1 MKNLILIFIILS
13 SKIYAQKIDVDS
25 IKLKTSSQNLK
36 FKYKQLVIPTVL
48 IGYGLIGIESD
59 GLKFVNSGIKEE
71 INENIDEKIT
81 VDDFT
86 QYLPA
91 TSVYGLNILGVKGKH
106 NFKDRTIILGTSYL
120 IMSTS
125 VLSLKSITKVE
136 RPDGSAFNSF
146 PSGHTCASFACAGV
160 YYKAFPGKWGKAAM
174 VLAVLIA
181 LSRLY
186 VGVHYPTDVLA
197 GALVGTFSALAA
209 LKLEHALVRYYE
221 ERKAK

>member
-1 MKNLILIFIILS
+1 MLEWIH
-13 SKIYAQKIDVDS
+13 
-25 IKLKTSSQNLK
+25 
-36 FKYKQLVIPTVL
+36 
-48 IGYGLIGIESD
+48 
-59 GLKFVNSGIKEE
+59 
-71 INENIDEKIT
+71 NIDAQILL
-81 VDDFT
+81 FIQ
-86 QYLPA
+86 QYLRSDLFTWLWKGITFLGDGGWFWIVLGLLFLFPKKTRKA
-91 TSVYGLNILGVKGKH
+91 GVTALLALAIGAVVTNLFLKDLVARIRPYDSVEGLVPLVARL
-106 NFKDRTIILGTSYL
+106 KDY
-120 IMSTS
+120 
-125 VLSLKSITKVE
+125 
-136 RPDGSAFNSF
+136 SF

>member
-1 MKNLILIFIILS
+1 MEGNYLS
-13 SKIYAQKIDVDS
+13 RRRRLVLDCFGAALSFSKEDK
-25 IKLKTSSQNLK
+25 KGRCNRTS
-36 FKYKQLVIPTVL
+36 
-48 IGYGLIGIESD
+48 
-59 GLKFVNSGIKEE
+59 
-71 INENIDEKIT
+71 
-81 VDDFT
+81 
-86 QYLPA
+86 
-91 TSVYGLNILGVKGKH
+91 
-106 NFKDRTIILGTSYL
+106 GTSYRAVVTNL
-120 IMSTS
+120 CLKDLVARIRPYDS
-125 VLSLKSITKVE
+125 VEGLVPLVARLK
-136 RPDGSAFNSF
+136 DYSF

>member
-1 MKNLILIFIILS
+1 MLEWIH
-13 SKIYAQKIDVDS
+13 
-25 IKLKTSSQNLK
+25 
-36 FKYKQLVIPTVL
+36 
-48 IGYGLIGIESD
+48 
-59 GLKFVNSGIKEE
+59 
-71 INENIDEKIT
+71 NIDAQILL
-81 VDDFT
+81 FIQ
-86 QYLPA
+86 QYLRSDLFTWLWKGITFLGDGGWFWIVLGLLFLFPKKTRKA
-91 TSVYGLNILGVKGKH
+91 GVTALLALARIRPYDSVEGLVPLVARL
-106 NFKDRTIILGTSYL
+106 KDY
-120 IMSTS
+120 
-125 VLSLKSITKVE
+125 
-136 RPDGSAFNSF
+136 SF

>member
-1 MKNLILIFIILS
+1 MGLLFLFPKKTRKAGVTALLALAIGAVVTNLCLKDLVARIRP
-13 SKIYAQKIDVDS
+13 YDS
-25 IKLKTSSQNLK
+25 VEGLVPLVARLKD
-36 FKYKQLVIPTVL
+36 Y
-48 IGYGLIGIESD
+48 
-59 GLKFVNSGIKEE
+59 
-71 INENIDEKIT
+71 
-81 VDDFT
+81 
-86 QYLPA
+86 
-91 TSVYGLNILGVKGKH
+91 
-106 NFKDRTIILGTSYL
+106 
-120 IMSTS
+120 
-125 VLSLKSITKVE
+125 
-136 RPDGSAFNSF
+136 SF

-186 VGVHYPTDVLA
+186 VGVHYPTDVLVSLILGSIY

>member
-1 MKNLILIFIILS
+1 MPLV
-13 SKIYAQKIDVDS
+13 AR
-25 IKLKTSSQNLK
+25 LKD
-36 FKYKQLVIPTVL
+36 Y
-48 IGYGLIGIESD
+48 
-59 GLKFVNSGIKEE
+59 
-71 INENIDEKIT
+71 
-81 VDDFT
+81 
-86 QYLPA
+86 
-91 TSVYGLNILGVKGKH
+91 
-106 NFKDRTIILGTSYL
+106 
-120 IMSTS
+120 
-125 VLSLKSITKVE
+125 
-136 RPDGSAFNSF
+136 SF

-221 ERKAK
+221 ERKAKIKIRENLWKRKKHRQSVHTQKSAVGASIGVCLIPHSLKKKQNQVQGLLKKFGNVKPVIGMKDPYFYRNKVHAVFDRDRKGNIISGIYEAGTHRVVSIEQCLIEDKKSRKSSVPFGEC

>member
-1 MKNLILIFIILS
+1 MEWDYWLYLLTETGSVPYALITCGVFALLFRFLFE
-13 SKIYAQKIDVDS
+13 
-25 IKLKTSSQNLK
+25 NR
-36 FKYKQLVIPTVL
+36 KQWIMGVIVM
-48 IGYGLIGIESD
+48 GL
-59 GLKFVNSGIKEE
+59 
-71 INENIDEKIT
+71 
-81 VDDFT
+81 
-86 QYLPA
+86 
-91 TSVYGLNILGVKGKH
+91 
-106 NFKDRTIILGTSYL
+106 
-120 IMSTS
+120 S
-125 VLSLKSITKVE
+125 VLSTQVIKSGLKTVFAEPRPFTVYLAEKTESTTDAFYHQDRSE
-136 RPDGSAFNSF
+136 RAKLVDKFYSTQADTPAWLKAHYEDETGYSF

-209 LKLEHALVRYYE
+209 LKLVRYYE

>member
-1 MKNLILIFIILS
+1 MGIELQFLNLIQEIRTTFLDVFMSNVTKLGNVGFIWILLTIILLVIPKTRKSGVILAAALIVNLILCNVILKPLVARIRPFDVNTAIQLIIA
-13 SKIYAQKIDVDS
+13 KPQDY
-25 IKLKTSSQNLK
+25 
-36 FKYKQLVIPTVL
+36 
-48 IGYGLIGIESD
+48 
-59 GLKFVNSGIKEE
+59 
-71 INENIDEKIT
+71 
-81 VDDFT
+81 
-86 QYLPA
+86 
-91 TSVYGLNILGVKGKH
+91 
-106 NFKDRTIILGTSYL
+106 
-120 IMSTS
+120 
-125 VLSLKSITKVE
+125 
-136 RPDGSAFNSF
+136 SF

>member
-1 MKNLILIFIILS
+1 MLEWIH
-13 SKIYAQKIDVDS
+13 
-25 IKLKTSSQNLK
+25 
-36 FKYKQLVIPTVL
+36 
-48 IGYGLIGIESD
+48 
-59 GLKFVNSGIKEE
+59 
-71 INENIDEKIT
+71 NIDAQILL
-81 VDDFT
+81 FIQ
-86 QYLPA
+86 QYLRSDLFTWLWKGITFLGDGGWFWIVLGLLFLFPKKTRKA
-91 TSVYGLNILGVKGKH
+91 GVTALLALAIGAVVTNLCLKDLVARIRPYDSVEGLVPLVARL
-106 NFKDRTIILGTSYL
+106 KDYS
-120 IMSTS
+120 
-125 VLSLKSITKVE
+125 
-136 RPDGSAFNSF
+136 
-146 PSGHTCASFACAGV
+146 ACAGV